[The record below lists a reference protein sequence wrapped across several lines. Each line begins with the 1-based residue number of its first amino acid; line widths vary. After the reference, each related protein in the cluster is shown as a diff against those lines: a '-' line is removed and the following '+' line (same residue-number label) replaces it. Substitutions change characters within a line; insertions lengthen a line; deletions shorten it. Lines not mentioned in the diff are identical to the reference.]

1 MSKVFK
7 KILIANRGEIAVRIM
22 RACREMGI
30 ATVAVY
36 SEADV
41 DALHVRMADEAY
53 LLGPAPSNES
63 YLRTDKIF
71 EVLEQSGAD
80 AVHPGYGFLSE
91 NAEFAQ
97 ALTAKGI
104 CLIGPS
110 PEAMTLMGSKIAAKE
125 TMEKA
130 GVPTVPGYFGE
141 DQSIARL
148 QSEAQRIGFPL
159 LVKAS
164 AGGGGKGMR
173 VVQAPDELSD
183 ALAAAR
189 REALN
194 AFGDNTV
201 FLERYFEKVRHI
213 EFQIMADHQG
223 NTVHIFERECSIQRR
238 HQKIVEES
246 PSIALSD
253 DLRQRMGEAAIQAAK
268 AVQYTNAGTVE
279 MLLDAQGEFYFLEMN
294 TRLQVEHP
302 VTEMISGVDLV
313 KTQITVAAGQP
324 LPFNQSDLTPRGHA
338 IEVRIYA
345 EDPDQNFMPTTG
357 TVAFLKEPSGEGI
370 RVDSALYT
378 GYVVTPYYDPMLSKL
393 IVHGRDREQAIEKMQ
408 QALKQYV
415 LMGLTTN
422 LNYLQ
427 RVLHHDAFAAGD
439 TYTYFVNR
447 YAEGLLPPQILPP
460 EIFAAVEKRREAL
473 AAKQVQPVDNDPYSP
488 WKKQLH
494 FSNFL

>member
-1 MSKVFK
+1 MFK
-7 KILIANRGEIAVRIM
+7 KMLIANRGEIAVRII
-22 RACREMGI
+22 RACQEMGI

-36 SEADV
+36 SEADA

-71 EVLEQSGAD
+71 EVLQHTGAD
-80 AVHPGYGFLSE
+80 SVHPGYGFLSE
-91 NAEFAQ
+91 NAEFAK
-97 ALTAKGI
+97 ALAAKGI

-125 TMEKA
+125 TMENA
-130 GVPTVPGYFGE
+130 GVPTVPGYFGD
-141 DQSIARL
+141 DQSLSRL
-148 QSEAQRIGFPL
+148 QKEAQRIGFPL

-173 VVQAPDELSD
+173 VVPAPDELAES
-183 ALAAAR
+183 LAAAQ

-194 AFGDNTV
+194 AFGDDTV

-213 EFQIMADHQG
+213 EFQIMADHHG

-246 PSIALSD
+246 PSVALND
-253 DLRQRMGEAAIQAAK
+253 ELRQTMGEAAIQAAK
-268 AVQYTNAGTVE
+268 AVNYTNAGTVE
-279 MLLDAQGEFYFLEMN
+279 MLLDAEGSFYFLEMN

-302 VTEMISGVDLV
+302 ITEMVSGVDLV

-324 LPFNQSDLTPRGHA
+324 LPFTQSDLIARGHA

-357 TVAFLKEPSGEGI
+357 LVSFLKEPSGEGV

-378 GYVVTPYYDPMLSKL
+378 NYEVTPYYDPMLSKL
-393 IVHGRDREQAIEKMQ
+393 IVHGSNRENAIQKMQ
-408 QALKQYV
+408 SALKEYV

-422 LNYLQ
+422 INYLQ
-427 RVLHHDAFAAGD
+427 RVLHHKAFSEGD

-447 YAEGLLPPQILPP
+447 YRDGLKPTLTLPP
-460 EIFAAVEKRREAL
+460 ELLGAVTKQPKAM
-473 AAKQVQPVDNDPYSP
+473 AKKQIQPVDNDPYSP
-488 WKKQLH
+488 WKKTLH
-494 FSNFL
+494 FSSFF

>member
-1 MSKVFK
+1 MFK
-7 KILIANRGEIAVRIM
+7 KILIANRGEIAVRII
-22 RACREMGI
+22 RACQDMGI
-30 ATVAVY
+30 QTVAVY
-36 SEADV
+36 SEADAE
-41 DALHVRMADEAY
+41 ALHVRLADEAY

-71 EVLEQSGAD
+71 EVIEQSGAE

-91 NAEFAQ
+91 NAEFAK
-97 ALTAKGI
+97 ALAARGVI
-104 CLIGPS
+104 LIGPS

-141 DQSIARL
+141 DQSLERL
-148 QSEAQRIGFPL
+148 QTEAQKVGFPL

-173 VVQAPDELSD
+173 VVRSLEALPD
-183 ALAAAR
+183 ALAAAQ

-194 AFGDNTV
+194 AFGDDTV

-213 EFQIMADHQG
+213 EFQIMADAQG
-223 NTVHIFERECSIQRR
+223 NTVHVFERECSIQRR
-238 HQKIVEES
+238 HQKVIEES
-246 PSIALSD
+246 PSVALSD
-253 DLRQRMGEAAIQAAK
+253 ELRERMGAAAIQAAR

-279 MLLDAQGEFYFLEMN
+279 MLLDSDNHFYFLEMN

-313 KTQITVAAGQP
+313 KTQIQVAAGQP
-324 LPFNQSDLTPRGHA
+324 LPFQQADLKATGHA

-357 TVAFLKEPSGEGI
+357 TVRTLKEPSGEGV
-370 RVDSALYT
+370 RVDSALYA
-378 GYVVTPYYDPMLSKL
+378 GYAVTPYYDPMLSKL
-393 IVHGRDREQAIEKMQ
+393 IVHGQNRQEAIAKMQ
-408 QALKQYV
+408 EALGHYV

-422 LNYLQ
+422 INYIQ
-427 RVLHHDAFAAGD
+427 RILSHEAFAAGD
-439 TYTYFVNR
+439 TYTFFVTEHEDSLKQNDH
-447 YAEGLLPPQILPP
+447 LPP
-460 EIFAAVEKRREAL
+460 ELLVALSQLTTAKRKAYP
-473 AAKQVQPVDNDPYSP
+473 QIQDTDPYSP
-488 WKKQLH
+488 WKRSLS
-494 FSNFL
+494 FSSFL